1 MASVLSADRENDPDV
16 PAIIGASAALSISKI
31 PFLGPLGA
39 CRIGRIDGEFVI
51 NPTHSQ
57 LEGSDLNMLV
67 GGTKEAINMI
77 EVGARE
83 LPEDTIAQAIQKAHE
98 VIQEV
103 VSMIE
108 ELQAQ
113 VPVEKEATIVEL
125 DANLYEKVKAE
136 IHDRLVVVEDDHRQT
151 GAEQRRQ
158 RTFR

>member
-1 MASVLSADRENDPDV
+1 
-16 PAIIGASAALSISKI
+16 
-31 PFLGPLGA
+31 
-39 CRIGRIDGEFVI
+39 
-51 NPTHSQ
+51 
-57 LEGSDLNMLV
+57 MLV

-136 IHDRLVVVEDDHRQT
+136 IHDRLVVLKTIT
-151 GAEQRRQ
+151 GKQERNNAVNELFDEVRARLRRGGGK
-158 RTFR
+158 RPAGGR